1 MVRHNVTIRKRR
13 RGREVREALSN
24 EKKKL
29 IASTVENLKQLD
41 EMSLRIIQGSCEV
54 LKVRDAM
61 DKTEEEKKT
70 G

>member
-1 MVRHNVTIRKRR
+1 MRK
-13 RGREVREALSN
+13 ALSN

-29 IASTVENLKQLD
+29 IAATVENLKQLD

>member
-1 MVRHNVTIRKRR
+1 MQRDYIKFL
-13 RGREVREALSN
+13 EVRKALSN

>member
-1 MVRHNVTIRKRR
+1 MRK
-13 RGREVREALSN
+13 ALSN
-24 EKKKL
+24 EKKEL

-61 DKTEEEKKT
+61 DKAEDEKKT